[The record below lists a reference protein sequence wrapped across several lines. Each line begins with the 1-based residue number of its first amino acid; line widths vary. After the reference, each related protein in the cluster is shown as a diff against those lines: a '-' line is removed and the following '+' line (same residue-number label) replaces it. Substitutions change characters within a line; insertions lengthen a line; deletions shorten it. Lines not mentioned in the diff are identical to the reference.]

1 MVVNN
6 FATFEDMVQAKR
18 SDRSEETTTGKKEI

>member
-6 FATFEDMVQAKR
+6 FATFQDMVQAKR
-18 SDRSEETTTGKKEI
+18 IDRSEETTTGKNEI